1 MNDARGI
8 GRIGGRLGGL
18 GRNAGRNI
26 GSKGV
31 SRVKD
36 FGKRVFGRT
45 GRRGGTSR
53 TGGGFRARVSRTKD
67 AGKIILGRSGNTGGS
82 SRGGLRG
89 GISKI
94 KDLGKRIFGRS
105 GTSGRSSSS
114 GGLRGGLSKI
124 KDFGKRIFGRS
135 GNRGGASST
144 DGGSAAGK
152 GSTLKRVAKWGA
164 GILGTAAAGAGTTYL
179 INEALSG
186 SDDYSS
192 PGPDYYSSYDEYPSY
207 DYRLQDSASQSI
219 GGTIIRSFLLSRP
232 KRCTFLTKD
241 ITI

>member
-1 MNDARGI
+1 MTKVMLKVGQTIFFQVFEVNDARGI
-8 GRIGGRLGGL
+8 GRIVGRLGGL
-18 GRNAGRNI
+18 GRNAGRSI

-36 FGKRVFGRT
+36 FGKRVFRRT

-53 TGGGFRARVSRTKD
+53 TGGGFRARVSRTKG
-67 AGKIILGRSGNTGGS
+67 AGKKILGRSGNTGGS
-82 SRGGLRG
+82 SRSGLRG
-89 GISKI
+89 GLSKI
-94 KDLGKRIFGRS
+94 KDFGKKIFGRS
-105 GTSGRSSSS
+105 GTPGGSSSS

-124 KDFGKRIFGRS
+124 KDFGKRIFGSRK
-135 GNRGGASST
+135 GASSA
-144 DGGSAAGK
+144 DGVSGAGK

-207 DYRLQDSASQSI
+207 DY
-219 GGTIIRSFLLSRP
+219 
-232 KRCTFLTKD
+232 
-241 ITI
+241 

>member
-1 MNDARGI
+1 M
-8 GRIGGRLGGL
+8 GGL
-18 GRNAGRNI
+18 GRNAGRSI

-45 GRRGGTSR
+45 GPRGGTSR

-67 AGKIILGRSGNTGGS
+67 AGKKILGRSGNTGGS
-82 SRGGLRG
+82 SR
-89 GISKI
+89 S
-94 KDLGKRIFGRS
+94 
-105 GTSGRSSSS
+105 
-114 GGLRGGLSKI
+114 GLRGGLSKI
-124 KDFGKRIFGRS
+124 KDFGKRIFGSRK
-135 GNRGGASST
+135 GASSA
-144 DGGSAAGK
+144 DGVSGAGK

-192 PGPDYYSSYDEYPSY
+192 PGPDYYSSCDEYPSY
-207 DYRLQDSASQSI
+207 DY
-219 GGTIIRSFLLSRP
+219 
-232 KRCTFLTKD
+232 
-241 ITI
+241 

>member
-1 MNDARGI
+1 M
-8 GRIGGRLGGL
+8 GGL
-18 GRNAGRNI
+18 GRNAGRSI

-36 FGKRVFGRT
+36 FGKRVFGRA
-45 GRRGGTSR
+45 GRRGGKSR
-53 TGGGFRARVSRTKD
+53 TGGGLRARVSRTKG
-67 AGKIILGRSGNTGGS
+67 AGKTILGRSGNTGGS

-89 GISKI
+89 GLSKI
-94 KDLGKRIFGRS
+94 KDFGKKIFGRS
-105 GTSGRSSSS
+105 GTPGGSSGS

-124 KDFGKRIFGRS
+124 KNFGKRIFGRS
-135 GNRGGASST
+135 SNRGGASSA
-144 DGGSAAGK
+144 DGVSRAAGK

-186 SDDYSS
+186 TDDYSS

-207 DYRLQDSASQSI
+207 DY
-219 GGTIIRSFLLSRP
+219 
-232 KRCTFLTKD
+232 
-241 ITI
+241 